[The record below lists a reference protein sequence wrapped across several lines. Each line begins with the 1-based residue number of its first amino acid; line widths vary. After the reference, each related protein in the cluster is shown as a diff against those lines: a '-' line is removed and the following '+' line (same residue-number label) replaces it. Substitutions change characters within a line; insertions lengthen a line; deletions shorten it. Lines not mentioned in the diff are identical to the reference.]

1 MLSNIILTSIY
12 VLALQ
17 DNKYFISKLSKEKG
31 DMLDSFIS
39 NLNKT
44 ELHSVFGNGA
54 YWIQLYP
61 IIKVDKIIEEEKDEY
76 DDIVKYYMASYGA
89 HNVRGGS
96 FTDIVFKE
104 DRFRELVRELNKN
117 YRREHLEGSEY
128 DLEQKLVDENQE
140 HELVEENQ
148 EHELVDENQE
158 HELVEENQ
166 EHELVDENQE
176 QELVD
181 ENQEQEYIEQNYQH
195 EYVKQNHKL
204 EYYDDSYNYDEI

>member
-158 HELVEENQ
+158 
-166 EHELVDENQE
+166 